1 MPRRLPSLNALRTFE
16 AVARLGR
23 MTAAADEL
31 CVTHGAV
38 SRQVRALQDELGAA
52 LFEDGAR
59 QALRLT
65 PAGRSLAAALT
76 PSLDRIAEAVEAVSP
91 SSAPVL
97 DVSCLS
103 TFAMRWLIPRLHR
116 FHARHAGI
124 DVRLSTVSHEVRIER
139 ERYDVVIGV
148 EDPRPRWDAAGDAA
162 PAAEVGRGTGA
173 DPSRPLRPSTQ
184 PPSPSSPNLSP
195 RIETP
200 LQTLLFNEQLGL
212 VLSPALL
219 ARVAAPAA
227 PARREALL
235 QRCPRL
241 QTQTRPGAWLDWA
254 RASGAELPAGAPE
267 QRFAHYA
274 YTLEAALGGLGLCIA
289 PWHLVADDVA
299 AGRLLAPLG
308 FVDSGLRYTALS
320 RPRASPQAL
329 RFCAWLV
336 DEVSQMRAAP

>member
-23 MTAAADEL
+23 MTAAAGEL

-65 PAGRSLAAALT
+65 PAGRLLLAALT
-76 PSLDRIAEAVEAVSP
+76 PALDRIAEAVEAVSP
-91 SSAPVL
+91 SSALVL
-97 DVSCLS
+97 NVSCLS

-116 FHARHAGI
+116 FHERYPGI

-148 EDPRPRWDAAGDAA
+148 EDPRPRPGTPDGFDPAAG
-162 PAAEVGRGTGA
+162 PPPPSGA
-173 DPSRPLRPSTQ
+173 DAPLR
-184 PPSPSSPNLSP
+184 
-195 RIETP
+195 
-200 LQTLLFNEQLGL
+200 TLLFNERLGL
-212 VLSPALL
+212 VLSPVL
-219 ARVAAPAA
+219 ADRLAAPSAS
-227 PARREALL
+227 ARREALL
-235 QRCPRL
+235 RRCPRL
-241 QTQTRPGAWLDWA
+241 QTHTRPDAWLDWA
-254 RASGAELPAGAPE
+254 LASGAELPAGVPE

-274 YTLEAALGGLGLCIA
+274 YTLEAALGGLGLCVA
-289 PWHLVADDVA
+289 PLHLVADDIA

-308 FVDSGLRYTALS
+308 FVDSGLRYAALS

-329 RFCAWLV
+329 RFCSWLAE
-336 DEVSQMRAAP
+336 EVSRMRAAP